1 MTDAITT
8 KIAGAFVLLSMAAE
22 LAAGGLA
29 FQHGTGP
36 ASMSAMNWGIG
47 EQLVFF
53 QPNWMGILFSLGIL
67 APCLSMLAWP
77 GMYSVLAP
85 GGPSAFYGVIVTS
98 LGFLMGVLAEA
109 IRFSVAA
116 TLPTRYTSTPDLAK
130 PSVLAL
136 GAFLSQLFQTLAM
149 TSFILIYAVGMPLV
163 ALAILG
169 GRTLP
174 RWLGWVLLI
183 PSVFVGYVGGPLLLL
198 GHPSIGGPFIGIG
211 LNIFF
216 VWFAILGVVLLR
228 WQPSR
233 VGAPTVSTTF

>member
-1 MTDAITT
+1 MTDTVAT
-8 KIAGAFVLLSMAAE
+8 KISGTFVLLSMAAE
-22 LAAGGLA
+22 FAADGLA
-29 FQHGTGP
+29 FQHGAGP
-36 ASMSAMNWGIG
+36 ASMNAMNWGVG

-53 QPNWMGILFSLGIL
+53 QPHWIGILFSLAIL

-98 LGFLMGVLAEA
+98 LGFLIGVVAEA
-109 IRFSVAA
+109 IRFSVAT
-116 TLPTRYTSTPDLAK
+116 TLQTRYTTSPDVAK
-130 PSVLAL
+130 PAVLAL
-136 GAFLSQLFQTLAM
+136 GAFLSQLFQILAM
-149 TSFILIYAVGMPLV
+149 TSFIVIFAVGMLLV

-169 GRTLP
+169 GGTLP

-198 GHPSIGGPFIGIG
+198 GHPSIGGPLIGIG
-211 LNIFF
+211 LNIHF
-216 VWFAILGVVLLR
+216 VWLVILGVVLVR

-233 VGAPTVSTTF
+233 VAAPTVSTMS